1 MDPKMLAIGAGA
13 AAGLV
18 IGFVIG
24 LLVKRGGTSR
34 SGSDDVEPGESV
46 ELYAGNLSYDLNEK
60 QLAKA
65 LAPHGNVLSVRIIKN
80 KGNNRSKGY
89 GFVEMATEVD
99 ANKVI
104 DTMHGTVL
112 MGRKLVV
119 NEARSRSRD

>member
-1 MDPKMLAIGAGA
+1 MDDIYIKLAIG

-18 IGFVIG
+18 IGFVSG
-24 LLVKRGGTSR
+24 LLVKRGGTPE
-34 SGSDDVEPGESV
+34 SGGKTEPGEGV
-46 ELYAGNLSYDLNEK
+46 ELYVGNLSYDLNEK
-60 QLAKA
+60 QLTKA
-65 LAPHGNVLSVRIIKN
+65 FAPYGHVLSVRIIKN

-89 GFVEMATEVD
+89 GFVEMATEAE

-104 DTMHGTVL
+104 DSMHGEEL